1 MMFSFRTACMI
12 FTVVLPAI
20 LSASNN
26 SSEEKSNAN
35 NLAEVIRFL
44 KDNRDI
50 RCIVGSFAL
59 ARNEFEN
66 AMNATLTPAAFHNTK
81 WPVKIRFDI
90 VHTIHGTM
98 STPVLSKYY
107 KILRRGH
114 RTNGYYRHRAKDAA
128 DPIYKKVAEVAEAAR
143 INLSVGI
150 FVQDQNKCAKGVQW
164 ENIVRGNGPGAKH
177 ELTDD
182 RHDGKGVYIIF
193 RTCSDLDEHSSPFD
207 PRFAGGWV
215 LLYVRCFEDQQCFPL
230 CYSNA
235 KGPLPPA
242 FGRNWTLAQ
251 AAPIDDWAQVPRARK
266 VDRACDEQ

>member
-1 MMFSFRTACMI
+1 MI

-66 AMNATLTPAAFHNTK
+66 AMNTTATPAAFRNTK

-90 VHTIHGTM
+90 SHTIHGTM
-98 STPVLSKYY
+98 STQRPGKDLYKYDTE
-107 KILRRGH
+107 KIRRH
-114 RTNGYYRHRAKDAA
+114 RTNGYYRHLNAKDAA
-128 DPIYKKVAEVAEAAR
+128 DPIYKKVAEAAETAR
-143 INLSVGI
+143 IDLSVGI
-150 FVQDQNKCAKGVQW
+150 FVQDRQNKPCVQW
-164 ENIVRGNGPGAKH
+164 ENTRYSKVLYEARKRP
-177 ELTDD
+177 
-182 RHDGKGVYIIF
+182 GKGVYIIF

-215 LLYVRCFEDQQCFPL
+215 LVYSADSDTGERFPL

-251 AAPIDDWAQVPRARK
+251 AEPINGWAQVPRARK